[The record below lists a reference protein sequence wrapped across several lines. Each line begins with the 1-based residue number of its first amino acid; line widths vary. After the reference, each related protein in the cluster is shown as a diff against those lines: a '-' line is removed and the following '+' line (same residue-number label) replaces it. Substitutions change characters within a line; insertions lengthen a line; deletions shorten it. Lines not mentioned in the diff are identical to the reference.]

1 MQKFNSYK
9 KSKIDSLLEEL
20 PTPEIQLV
28 ARMYQGGPI
37 SNQWLKSPFPHIL
50 GSVDAYLPAGNTL
63 VGPYPILHPVT
74 ISRLRAYASVV
85 GAAAIANLVIY
96 DSDELGRPKN
106 LKASSTAAVSGPATV
121 IATLSSNVPLEPGL
135 YWTGIYTEG
144 TQLAMASL
152 NTSAPII
159 PSYSDA
165 SYSLNYSNNG
175 FKIAGVP
182 SVWSNYELSGGSR
195 IPMVEVGAA

>member
-1 MQKFNSYK
+1 MQRFSSYK

-20 PTPEIQLV
+20 PSSEPVI
-28 ARMYQGGPI
+28 RMYQGGPI
-37 SNQWLKSPFPHIL
+37 SNQWLKSPFAYIPGNV
-50 GSVDAYLPAGNTL
+50 GSYLPAGNTL

-74 ISRLRAYASVV
+74 ISRLRAYASSV
-85 GAAAIANLVIY
+85 GAVALVDLVIY

-106 LKASSTAAVSGPATV
+106 LKASAMAGVGGPATV
-121 IATLSSNVPLEPGL
+121 IATLSANVSLEPGL

-152 NTSAPII
+152 NISAPII

-175 FKIAGVP
+175 FKITGMP
-182 SVWSNYELSGGSR
+182 SVWSNYELSGGGR